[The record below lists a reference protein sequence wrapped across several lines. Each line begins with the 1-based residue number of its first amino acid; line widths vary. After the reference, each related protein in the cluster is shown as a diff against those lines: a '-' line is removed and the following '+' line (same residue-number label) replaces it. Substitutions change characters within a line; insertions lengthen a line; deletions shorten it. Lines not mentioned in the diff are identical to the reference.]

1 MNATRR
7 VILVIYSLL
16 LIAAAGGLIAL
27 AWTQDKKLDLKIES
41 FNLQAAITSGDTAKY
56 IATLVFAAAA
66 LIGFLTLVLAVLKD
80 SGRRSKGTLR
90 LKQTDGGTVEVTAVA
105 IENLLRDE
113 LERLPEIR
121 RVVPRVQV
129 NAGAVD
135 TFLDASIE
143 PSASIAHV
151 TTVLA
156 QGVGAV
162 LRDQVGVTNV
172 RRPNVRIS
180 YDEANA
186 RPVGQAP
193 RSTRPANPAPA
204 AQFEPPLP
212 PPPQSR
218 PMAPSTSSTT
228 MPPREDDGARNE

>member
-1 MNATRR
+1 MNGTRR
-7 VILVIYSLL
+7 FVLVVYSLL

-27 AWTQDKKLDLKIES
+27 AWTQDKKLDLTVQS
-41 FNLQAAITSGDTAKY
+41 FNLQAAVTSSDTAKY
-56 IATLVFAAAA
+56 VVTLILGLVA
-66 LIGFLTLVLAVLKD
+66 LIGFLTLVIAVLRD
-80 SGRRSKGTLR
+80 TPGRSRGTLR

-113 LERLPEIR
+113 LERLPEVR

-135 TFLDASIE
+135 TFLDATIE

-151 TTVLA
+151 TTILA
-156 QGVGAV
+156 QGVGTV

-186 RPVGQAP
+186 RPVRQPA
-193 RSTRPANPAPA
+193 RSGPPANPVPA
-204 AQFEPPLP
+204 SQFEPPLP

-218 PMAPSTSSTT
+218 PMAPSTPSTS
-228 MPPREDDGARNE
+228 MPRREDDGATHE

>member
-1 MNATRR
+1 MNGTRR
-7 VILVIYSLL
+7 FVLVVYSLL

-27 AWTQDKKLDLKIES
+27 AWTQDKKLDLNIQS
-41 FNLQAAITSGDTAKY
+41 FTLQASITSSDAMKYAATAV
-56 IATLVFAAAA
+56 LAAVA
-66 LIGFLTLVLAVLKD
+66 LIGFLTLVLAVMRD
-80 SGRRSKGTLR
+80 TPGRGRSKGTLR

-113 LERLPEIR
+113 LERLPEVR

-135 TFLDASIE
+135 TFLDATIE

-151 TTVLA
+151 TTILG
-156 QGVGAV
+156 QGVGTV

-172 RRPNVRIS
+172 RRPSVRIS
-180 YDEANA
+180 YEDTN
-186 RPVGQAP
+186 G
-193 RSTRPANPAPA
+193 RPAKNGRPTAPAPSS
-204 AQFEPPLP
+204 QFEPPLP

-218 PMAPSTSSTT
+218 PAGPSTTA
-228 MPPREDDGARNE
+228 PGPGDDNATHE